1 MNVELLTRSEY
12 VADMERVAAL
22 AALTCRGNAD
32 KEFVPAEVLGRII
45 KAGHESILE
54 HINLTYSV
62 KGLSRACLQE
72 LARHRHISLSVEST
86 RHTLKKYLHGSNEA
100 KKIIASV
107 CDILPAAISI
117 NLSNFFRYFEVS
129 DTVDANGKP
138 IHCDLSRLL
147 LSIAEYV
154 SRGAKRETVGDVASE
169 MKTGT
174 ISNDELK
181 YYLPEFW
188 PTNLVLTSNVRELRH
203 ILKLRTA
210 PAALKEFRELARAM
224 YEAVPEEF
232 KYLLKDCVHEEAE
245 HE

>member
-1 MNVELLTRSEY
+1 MNVELLTRTEHI
-12 VADMERVAAL
+12 ADMERVAAL
-22 AALTCRGNAD
+22 AALTCRGNTD
-32 KEFVPAEVLGRII
+32 REFMPAEVLARII

-54 HINLTYSV
+54 HINLTYSI

-86 RHTLKKYLHGSNEA
+86 RHTLRKKFDAVSAGLPREYSEYLFVLWSKLQDN
-100 KKIIASV
+100 
-107 CDILPAAISI
+107 PAI
-117 NLSNFFRYFEVS
+117 
-129 DTVDANGKP
+129 P
-138 IHCDLSRLL
+138 
-147 LSIAEYV
+147 
-154 SRGAKRETVGDVASE
+154 
-169 MKTGT
+169 
-174 ISNDELK
+174 NDELK

-224 YEAVPEEF
+224 YEVVSEEF
-232 KYLLKDCVHEEAE
+232 KYLLKDCVHEETE